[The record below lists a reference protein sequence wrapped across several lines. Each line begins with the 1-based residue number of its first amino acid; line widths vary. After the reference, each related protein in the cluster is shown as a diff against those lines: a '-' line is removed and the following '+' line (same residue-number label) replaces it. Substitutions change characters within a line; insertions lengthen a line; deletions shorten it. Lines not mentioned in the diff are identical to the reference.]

1 MGLDDRG
8 PLLGV
13 RCRLLELL
21 GLLRLSRRSRRRLS
35 LLQLRCCCIHTPE
48 RTERTPSRPS
58 GCGMNLSGL
67 PARSSSARIR
77 DTQSTRQYIYQM
89 FIAREDEEQWKT
101 GSEAGTT

>member
-1 MGLDDRG
+1 M
-8 PLLGV
+8 
-13 RCRLLELL
+13 
-21 GLLRLSRRSRRRLS
+21 
-35 LLQLRCCCIHTPE
+35 RCCCIHTPE

-77 DTQSTRQYIYQM
+77 DTQSTRQSIYQM

-101 GSEAGTT
+101 GSGAGTT

>member
-1 MGLDDRG
+1 M
-8 PLLGV
+8 
-13 RCRLLELL
+13 
-21 GLLRLSRRSRRRLS
+21 
-35 LLQLRCCCIHTPE
+35 RCCCVHTPE

-58 GCGMNLSGL
+58 GCGMNLSGS

-77 DTQSTRQYIYQM
+77 DTQSTRQSIYQM